1 MVSKKRLM
9 ILLVSLLFVFSLF
22 SIVSSVDAIL
32 WVGNTPDYY
41 WQYHYFNGTI
51 VDKEVCKEPHMGTHY
66 YNYLIDVDGTTFFLH
81 GYYYGH
87 QEYVG
92 NFNIGDKVTI
102 YGNTIKE
109 ERNMH
114 RMDSYDF
121 NGKYKGHD
129 YNSNKRFPEIWIG
142 NKKLRLAD
150 GSIGSQSSSTT
161 TMTTNRYL
169 NSMNILKATITTG
182 SHKEDKTLCTIFVG
196 KGYAGEPVH
205 ISVLYSRD
213 GKKLN
218 EGNIVPKNVTNSGE
232 INVSSLKAFE
242 KYPDKAK
249 ITIYDNEK
257 NKLDTQTVTLEE
269 NSGSQTFK
277 FFDDPEYA
285 SNGAKFVGY
294 AGDGTW
300 ANYYKD
306 GHYYTVDGE
315 LIG

>member
-1 MVSKKRLM
+1 MSKKRLI
-9 ILLVSLLFVFSLF
+9 ILLISLLFIF
-22 SIVSSVDAIL
+22 SIVSSADAIL

-51 VDKEVCKEPHMGTHY
+51 VDKDVYLSHQGEPY

-81 GYYYGH
+81 GWYYGH
-87 QEYVG
+87 HEYVG
-92 NFNIGDKVTI
+92 NFNVGDKVTI

-114 RMDSYDF
+114 SMDSFDF
-121 NGKYKGHD
+121 NGKYSGTIYTSSK
-129 YNSNKRFPEIWIG
+129 KFPEMWIG
-142 NKKLRLAD
+142 NEKLRLAD
-150 GSIGSQSSSTT
+150 ESIGSQRSSTT
-161 TMTTNRYL
+161 PTVTTNNYL
-169 NSMNILKATITTG
+169 ISMNILKATITTG
-182 SHKEDKTLCTIFVG
+182 SHKEDKTLCTVFVG
-196 KGYAGEPVH
+196 KGYSGEPVH

-232 INVSSLKAFE
+232 ITVSSLKAFE

-257 NKLDTQTVTLEE
+257 NKLDTQTVTLEK
-269 NSGSQTFK
+269 NSGSQIFK

-285 SNGAKFVGY
+285 LNGAKFVGY

-315 LIG
+315 QID